1 MAVSRSKRNT
11 LRMSGDFLVHHLSW
25 GHPTQRLPR
34 SPVHELGDMIEFFLA
49 DAG

>member
-25 GHPTQRLPR
+25 GYAILKEA
-34 SPVHELGDMIEFFLA
+34 VF
-49 DAG
+49 